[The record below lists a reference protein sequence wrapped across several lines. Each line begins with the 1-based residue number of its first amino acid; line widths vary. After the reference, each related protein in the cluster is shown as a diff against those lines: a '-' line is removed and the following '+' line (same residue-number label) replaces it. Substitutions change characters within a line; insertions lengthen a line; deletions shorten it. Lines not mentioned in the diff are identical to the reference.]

1 MSNITLFSQIVNK
14 LNRQKFKKIV
24 DKYNSDKH
32 NKGINSW
39 THLVSMLYLH
49 FAKANSLSEVSNG
62 LRLSGGNLNH
72 LGIMQK
78 VPQKSS
84 LSYIN
89 QHRNWEIFREFF
101 YKLLEEIESECN
113 FGKKRFKVRLKKK
126 IYALDSTVI
135 SLCLSLYDWAKYRTK
150 KGAIK
155 LHTLLDYD
163 GCLPVY
169 VNITDGKVSDNK
181 AAYDIVIP
189 KGSVVVGDRAYVDSK
204 LLWQWDQN
212 KINFVVRLKKNIKY
226 IPYEERPLPENKHL
240 NILKDEVILLMENKT
255 RKEYPKKLRRV
266 VVYDEV
272 NEVTL
277 ELITNNFSWTA
288 YTISDLYKRRWDIE
302 VFFKEL
308 KNHLKIKSFV
318 GTNENAVMIQIWTAL
333 ISYLLVRY
341 LKSISKFG
349 WSLSNLIA
357 AMRGCLFLKI
367 ELRGFLDEPFKPPGE
382 IITDGKQCFL
392 FEG

>member
-1 MSNITLFSQIVNK
+1 MVNITLFSQIVNK
-14 LNRQKFKKIV
+14 LNRQDFKKIV
-24 DKYNSDKH
+24 DKYQSDKH

-49 FAKANSLSEVSNG
+49 LAKANSLGEISNG

-72 LGIMQK
+72 LGIMHK

-89 QHRNWEIFREFF
+89 QHRSWQLFSEFF
-101 YKLLEEIESECN
+101 YKMLEEIESECN
-113 FGKKRFKVRLKKK
+113 FGKKRFKIKLKRK

-169 VNITDGKVSDNK
+169 VNMTDGKVGDNT
-181 AAYDIVIP
+181 AAYNINIP
-189 KGSVVVGDRAYVDSK
+189 KESVVVADRGYVDFK
-204 LLWQWDQN
+204 LLWNWN
-212 KINFVVRLKKNIKY
+212 IKKINFVVRLKENINF
-226 IPYEERPLPENKHL
+226 IPYEERPLPENRNL
-240 NILKDEVILLMENKT
+240 NILKDEVILLMEKST
-255 RKEYPKKLRRV
+255 RENYPEKLRRV
-266 VVYDEV
+266 VVYDEK
-272 NEVTL
+272 NKVTL

-302 VFFKEL
+302 IFFKEL
-308 KNHLKIKSFV
+308 KTHLKIKSFV
-318 GTNENAVMIQIWTAL
+318 GTTQNAVMIQIWTAL
-333 ISYLLVRY
+333 ISYVMLRY
-341 LKSISKFG
+341 LKSISKHG
-349 WSLSNLIA
+349 WSFSGLIA
-357 AMRGCLFLKI
+357 ALRGCLFLKI
-367 ELRGFLDEPFKPPGE
+367 DLKGFLDEPFKPPGE
-382 IITDGKQCFL
+382 LITDGKQELL
-392 FEG
+392 FQS

>member
-1 MSNITLFSQIVNK
+1 MINITLFSQIVNK
-14 LNRQKFKKIV
+14 LNRQEFKKIV
-24 DKYNSDKH
+24 DVHKSDKH

-49 FAKANSLSEVSNG
+49 LAKANSLSEISNG

-89 QHRNWEIFREFF
+89 QHRSWRVFSEFF
-101 YKLLEEIESECN
+101 YKMLEEIERECN
-113 FGKKRFKVRLKKK
+113 FGKKRFKVKLKKK

-150 KGAIK
+150 KGAVK

-169 VNITDGKVSDNK
+169 VNVTDGKVGDNT
-181 AAYDIVIP
+181 AAYNINIP
-189 KGSVVVGDRAYVDSK
+189 KESVIVADRGYVDFN
-204 LLWQWDQN
+204 LLWNWN
-212 KINFVVRLKKNIKY
+212 KKQINFVVRLKENINY
-226 IPYEERPLPENKHL
+226 IPYEERPLPEKRHL
-240 NILKDEVILLMENKT
+240 NIIKDEVILLMEKST
-255 RKEYPKKLRRV
+255 RENYPEKLRRI
-266 VVYDEV
+266 VVYDTK
-272 NEVTL
+272 NKVTI

-302 VFFKEL
+302 AFFKEL
-308 KNHLKIKSFV
+308 KTHLKIKSFV

-333 ISYLLVRY
+333 ISYLMLRY
-341 LKSISKFG
+341 LKAVAKYG
-349 WSLSNLIA
+349 WSFSNLIA
-357 AMRGCLFLKI
+357 ALRGCLFLKI
-367 ELRGFLDEPFKPPGE
+367 DLREFLDEPFKPPGDL
-382 IITDGKQCFL
+382 ITDGKQELL
-392 FEG
+392 FQS